1 MPFSPV
7 DVPIQEMLQSDFIV
21 DLAQIHNTNVLLLK
35 DKLEDVIN
43 TLEIDVSTISIGVD
57 SPINNIRTQNV
68 IIQDG
73 GWKLQTGVPNQI
85 IAKLEKNGS
94 NQSVLNVDILNIDIS
109 ADFEAID
116 VNSLVVNTSVAVAG
130 DSSFTGSLSYTGQL
144 VESKEA
150 ISSTLL
156 FDGVDTAE
164 ARVTLTNTSKTNI
177 YVKLEAETAVGA
189 TQVWNGASFAAGL
202 TSFILYLDFDATNP
216 PAPNTSFTIYIVDVI
231 ENSGA
236 TSLATNI
243 NTATLPITV
252 APGLNLNTGS
262 SQILLHNDFDSL
274 SLKLGINPA
283 SADPLSS
290 ALSKYGSNATFN
302 YIIDE
307 TSDDRLMITSTVGME
322 VFS

>member
-57 SPINNIRTQNV
+57 NPINNIKTQNV

-73 GWKLQTGVPNQI
+73 GWKLQTGIPNQI

-130 DSSFTGSLSYTGQL
+130 DSSFTGSLVYTGQL

-202 TSFILYLDFDATNP
+202 TGFVLYLDFDATNP
-216 PAPNTSFTIYIVDVI
+216 PAPNTSFTVYIVDVI

-283 SADPLSS
+283 SSDPLSS

-307 TSDDRLMITSTVGME
+307 SSDDRLMITSAVGME

>member
-57 SPINNIRTQNV
+57 NPINNIRTQNV

-130 DSSFTGSLSYTGQL
+130 DSSFAGSLSYTGQL
-144 VESKEA
+144 AESKEA

-202 TSFILYLDFDATNP
+202 TSFVLYLDFDATNP

>member
-216 PAPNTSFTIYIVDVI
+216 PAPNTSFTVYIVDVI